1 MVAEVVATPSTPGVI
16 AAAGLVAR
24 ISKGSVPTLHE
35 FAPGRSTTDQAQTSY
50 LVVQTTGDF
59 RQTPGRG
66 GGPKSR
72 CQTLPSSN

>member
-1 MVAEVVATPSTPGVI
+1 MVAEVVATPSTAGVI
-16 AAAGLVAR
+16 AAPGVVPR
-24 ISKGSVPTLHE
+24 ISKGPVPALHE

-50 LVVQTTGDF
+50 LVQTTGDF

>member
-1 MVAEVVATPSTPGVI
+1 MVAEAAKAPLIPGVI
-16 AAAGLVAR
+16 AAAGVVTR
-24 ISKGSVPTLHE
+24 ISKGSVPTLHK
-35 FAPGRSTTDQAQTSY
+35 RRDDVTLDQAQTSY
-50 LVVQTTGDF
+50 LVQTTGDF

>member
-16 AAAGLVAR
+16 AAAGVVPEYR
-24 ISKGSVPTLHE
+24 KGPSR
-35 FAPGRSTTDQAQTSY
+35 RSTSSRRDDVKLDQAQTSY
-50 LVVQTTGDF
+50 LVQTTGDF